1 MRLGRRRAM
10 LLDRGVSITATGG
23 ITSEDFVSATWVD
36 DPAIN
41 VDDMVTNFGFVVPSA
56 HAVVRDEMES
66 FVNRFGTQGL
76 NLDKVIT

>member
-1 MRLGRRRAM
+1 MRPGRRRDM

-41 VDDMVTNFGFVVPSA
+41 VDDIVTNLP
-56 HAVVRDEMES
+56 R
-66 FVNRFGTQGL
+66 GTVATGCCEA
-76 NLDKVIT
+76 